1 MLSARFL
8 CSAVCEKPDDKVD
21 NLYAEEN
28 QGNHADDRRCRHKL
42 DGRFTQAF
50 NNHAGQ
56 RAINQLIMHAVCSG
70 CCRIHL
76 LI

>member
-8 CSAVCEKPDDKVD
+8 VLSSFEKPDDKVD

-28 QGNHADDRRCRHKL
+28 QGNHADDSRCRHKL
-42 DGRFTQAF
+42 DGRFAQAF

-56 RAINQLIMHAVCSG
+56 RNKQADHA
-70 CCRIHL
+70 RRMQRMLQDPL